1 MTDRAGGRY
10 MEQLDRFTDELH
22 EWSLNGKE
30 PLSASRDLR
39 YFLDLQEQKLK
50 RSGMIREESYTH
62 VNDEISGCAYRNE
75 NGYSSRILYRE
86 AVQNIAYQRN
96 GKLIRQI
103 RRPVILYVSFTDKEG
118 HEDRTYQCP
127 NCGHTLTAL
136 QARDGCPYCGTYF
149 ETDDFYP
156 CVSSYYTVPSIVERS
171 GLMDSLK
178 KEMIIAGGVTGAVL
192 FMICLYAWS
201 DVILIWRILGAFLL
215 SALYG
220 GVAAFVWYMFRSLIL
235 LGKVLH
241 EAGRAMPMMKAMR
254 SRKKMMEFMEP
265 YDPEF
270 SYEAFEG
277 RVLSLLRTI
286 VFSDDRDSLTVWEG
300 SRDLSSFD
308 NIADM
313 QYRGALYI
321 RKCEVTGSQFRVE
334 GTAFLTDTY
343 IRRTVREKDEKIRF
357 VLIKES
363 GRSAEPGFSIHR
375 VSCETCGGSFDAM
388 HQSICPYCGNPYDL
402 KKKDWI
408 IADMRKA

>member
-1 MTDRAGGRY
+1 
-10 MEQLDRFTDELH
+10 
-22 EWSLNGKE
+22 
-30 PLSASRDLR
+30 
-39 YFLDLQEQKLK
+39 
-50 RSGMIREESYTH
+50 
-62 VNDEISGCAYRNE
+62 
-75 NGYSSRILYRE
+75 
-86 AVQNIAYQRN
+86 
-96 GKLIRQI
+96 
-103 RRPVILYVSFTDKEG
+103 
-118 HEDRTYQCP
+118 
-127 NCGHTLTAL
+127 
-136 QARDGCPYCGTYF
+136 
-149 ETDDFYP
+149 
-156 CVSSYYTVPSIVERS
+156 
-171 GLMDSLK
+171 
-178 KEMIIAGGVTGAVL
+178 
-192 FMICLYAWS
+192 MICLYAWS

-220 GVAAFVWYMFRSLIL
+220 GVAAFVWYMFRGLIL
-235 LGKVLH
+235 LGKVLL
-241 EAGRAMPMMKAMR
+241 EAGRAVPMMKALR

-308 NIADM
+308 DIADM

-357 VLIKES
+357 VLIKEA

-408 IADMRKA
+408 IADMCKA